1 MQLVEIHHI
10 VYNKEQQ
17 LFSINQIINLLK
29 NKTIMRKILLTAV
42 IALIGMSA
50 WAAKPEAGTKGY
62 LYNAAA
68 GKFIGADAKLS
79 DVGLQFEIGFK
90 SADSGDPATDYPDR
104 GFDGGYYVRLKNG
117 SNYLTVQYQP
127 VSISPSYS
135 QLVVKETEKGWLIS
149 HAYVLNDSNAP
160 DWIKENTDAYQG
172 AYLQVVDGALVLSK
186 DTENE
191 GAYWQFVDQETYDKI
206 TGPIYPIFLTG
217 GNAAVNVE
225 VIAGTEEG
233 PIAARFTPSSTIQNI
248 FQIKNLDVS
257 EFRQYGY
264 KKIVVEFS
272 GAAEGQFHAFAYG
285 TGQDPNWDIVTG
297 MDNAPE
303 WLAIGDSKYEVA
315 LVEDVINDFTIFS
328 WFGGANVTLTINACY
343 FSKEELGAEVV
354 EPEPEPEP
362 EPAIFPAA
370 GAQGYLYNAASG
382 LFITGQA
389 EVTLVAKADVT
400 IADIFNV
407 WYKSDSENDG
417 KNIRFSTSAAAPW
430 TSLRYNEQ
438 KLVIG
443 DDGYCKWKLAIAD
456 DGSFT
461 LYYPSNYSAYGPEGY
476 LTVDP
481 EGKTFIA
488 VAEPTEYSYWQFINQ
503 ETFDNMSTEIVATF
517 DFNKS
522 THAVSNDGNDGDI
535 TATETLTENGVTL
548 EISPAEE
555 GKTTPNR
562 YWSTKNGPQLR
573 MYSGF
578 MTLTAPKGKAIVAIS
593 INNGK
598 WNEGNKFN
606 GVASPTGEWAGNCS
620 VVAIDIAANTQMNS
634 ITVTLADEDEG
645 TTNIPTEIASVTK
658 KATQNVI
665 FNISGQQLNSLQ
677 KGLNIVNGKKVYVK

>member
-1 MQLVEIHHI
+1 
-10 VYNKEQQ
+10 
-17 LFSINQIINLLK
+17 
-29 NKTIMRKILLTAV
+29 MRKFLLTAV

-50 WAAKPEAGTKGY
+50 WAAKPAEGAKGY

-68 GKFIGADAKLS
+68 GKFIAAQNGSNVAVLSNEKGKEFTVYFKHQQEKDGVISLYDDGVPADDFASRTDLDGS
-79 DVGLQFEIGFK
+79 YYIRFK
-90 SADSGDPATDYPDR
+90 D
-104 GFDGGYYVRLKNG
+104 G
-117 SNYLTVQYQP
+117 SNYLAFNAQP
-127 VSISPSYS
+127 VGFVANYG
-135 QLVVKETEKGWLIS
+135 QLIVKETEKGMLITHPYPNS
-149 HAYVLNDSNAP
+149 SGPTWMKDP
-160 DWIKENTDAYQG
+160 DLTG
-172 AYLQVVDGALVLSK
+172 TYLQVIDGELTVAAL
-186 DTENE
+186 DEANE

-225 VIAGTEEG
+225 VIAGTEDG

-257 EFRQYGY
+257 KFRQYGY

-272 GAAEGQFHAFAYG
+272 GAAEDQFHAFAYNPYG
-285 TGQDPNWDIVTG
+285 DNQNPNWDIVTG

-315 LVEDVINDFTIFS
+315 LVEDVIDDFTIFS
-328 WFGGANVTLTINACY
+328 WWSGANVTLTINACY
-343 FSKEELGAEVV
+343 FSKDELGAEEE

-400 IADIFNV
+400 TGDIFNV

-417 KNIRFSTSAAAPW
+417 TNIRLSTSAAAPW

-488 VAEPTEYSYWQFINQ
+488 VAEPTEYSYWQFVDQ

-535 TATETLTENGVTL
+535 TETETLTEEGVTL

-555 GKTTPNR
+555 GKTPNR

-578 MTLTAPKGKAIVAIS
+578 MTLTAPEGKAIVAIS

-634 ITVTLADEDEG
+634 ITVTLADADEG
-645 TTNIPTEIASVTK
+645 TSNIPTEITSVTK